1 MKEPKFDVI
10 IIGGGCTG
18 AGMVRDCALRGLK
31 TLLVERGDVCSETTG
46 TCAGMISGGVK
57 YLLEPK
63 IVAQCA
69 KESLIIWRIA
79 NNIMFRTPI
88 LWTITTRKMKKLAR
102 AMVPMYSEFL
112 KMREGGKIFIA
123 SREEALKWEPRLSSI
138 VQEAVFFE
146 ELFVDPWRL
155 TLHSIIDAQNH
166 GAVIKTYTK
175 VVSLLK
181 DQNTIY
187 GVRVQNMKTN
197 EIEDITAKYV
207 VNAGGPWVP
216 QICKMAGIDYKLRL
230 NKGSH
235 IIFDRRVSNIGL
247 VCTAYDA
254 RNAYMFPHENTT
266 ILGVTAIDV
275 FDEPDNIKPEYNDVE
290 YLLSSMETIMPDL
303 RKHRIIR
310 TFVGV
315 RPMLYKYG
323 VEEGDVTRGFKII
336 DNEKKNDINGF
347 ITIAGGKLVTHRIMA
362 EKATNLICDK
372 LGIEKTCETAM
383 KPLPG
388 ATGKVD
394 VEALSEKYKLDFHV
408 TKRLAIR
415 HGPKAEDI
423 LSRLDSNPEYN
434 STICTC
440 ESATNVEM
448 RHCIQNEY
456 AMHLDDLR
464 RRLRIG
470 SGPCQGTGCIFKAIS
485 VLNDELNYPMDES
498 NVDLLD
504 FLNERWKGIWPAL
517 RGEQLSESELSQ
529 GIYGCVGNFSD
540 PYFIPKTK
548 YRSYKV

>member
-1 MKEPKFDVI
+1 MEKPKFDVI
-10 IIGGGCTG
+10 VIGGGCTG
-18 AGMVRDCALRGLK
+18 AGIVRDCAMRGLK

-69 KESLIIWRIA
+69 KESLILWHIA
-79 NNIMFRTPI
+79 HNIMFRTPI
-88 LWTITTRKMKKLAR
+88 IWAVTTRKMKKLAA
-102 AMVPMYSEFL
+102 AMVPAYSSYL
-112 KMREGGKIFIA
+112 GMREGGKIFHI
-123 SREEALKWEPRLSSI
+123 SREEALKLEPRLSDQ
-138 VQEAVFFE
+138 VAEGVFFE

-155 TLHSIIDAQNH
+155 TLHSIIDAQNY
-166 GAVIKTYTK
+166 GAEIKTYTK
-175 VVSLLK
+175 VISLLK
-181 DQNTIY
+181 KNDTIY
-187 GVRVQNMKTN
+187 GIRIQNMKTN

-207 VNAGGPWVP
+207 INAAGPWVP
-216 QICKMAGIDYKLRL
+216 TICSMAGIDYKLRL

-247 VCTAYDA
+247 VCSAYDG

-266 ILGVTAIDV
+266 ILGVTAIDI
-275 FDEPDNIKPEYNDVE
+275 FDDPDNIKPDYDDVE
-290 YLLSSMETIMPDL
+290 YMLSSMETIMPDL

-323 VEEGDVTRGFKII
+323 VEEGDVTRGFKVI
-336 DNEKKNDINGF
+336 DNEKKDGIKGF
-347 ITIAGGKLVTHRIMA
+347 ITIAGGKLVTHRLMA
-362 EKATNLICDK
+362 EKVTDLICKKLDIDK
-372 LGIEKTCETAM
+372 SCETAI

-388 ATGKVD
+388 ATGNVD
-394 VEALSEKYKLDFHV
+394 VEVLSEKFKLDYHV
-408 TKRLAIR
+408 IKRMVIR
-415 HGPKAEDI
+415 HGPKTEKI
-423 LSRLDSNPEYN
+423 LSKLTNEPVYK

-448 RHCIQNEY
+448 RYCIQNEY
-456 AMHLDDLR
+456 AKHLDDLR

-470 SGPCQGTGCIFKAIS
+470 SGPCQGTGCIFKAITI
-485 VLNDELNYPMDES
+485 LNDELNYPMDES

-517 RGEQLSESELSQ
+517 RGEQLSEAELSQ
-529 GIYGCVGNFSD
+529 GIYGCVGNYID
-540 PYFIPKTK
+540 PYFIPKHK